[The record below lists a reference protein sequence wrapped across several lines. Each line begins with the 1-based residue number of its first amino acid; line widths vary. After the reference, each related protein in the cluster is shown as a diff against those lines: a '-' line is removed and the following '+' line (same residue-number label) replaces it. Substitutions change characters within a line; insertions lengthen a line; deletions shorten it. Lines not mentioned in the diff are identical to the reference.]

1 MTTISKMYKLNIKI
15 IRIKKLVEQI
25 QNNWKQLVPYFKQ
38 LHYVFEE

>member
-1 MTTISKMYKLNIKI
+1 M
-15 IRIKKLVEQI
+15 VEQI